1 MKDGTVIDGNLGGPK
16 EDAEYY
22 YVAEYK
28 KAPRKVLKADV
39 VERKE
44 KYNSFQQSILD
55 GLQLAYKITAN
66 SLYGQV
72 GAPTS
77 PIYFKELASSTTA
90 TGRKLLKMARD
101 ITETN
106 FPGARCVY
114 GDTDSVFITF
124 DQYWEKVLGLKLEG
138 VEALKKSIELC
149 RPANGYGFPQKT
161 ARPRI

>member
-1 MKDGTVIDGNLGGPK
+1 MKDGTIIDGNLGGPK

-28 KAPRKVLKADV
+28 KAPKKVLKADV
-39 VERKE
+39 IERKE

-106 FPGARCVY
+106 FPGRVAFMETRTLCLLRLTSIGRRCWA
-114 GDTDSVFITF
+114 SN
-124 DQYWEKVLGLKLEG
+124 WRASRL
-138 VEALKKSIELC
+138 
-149 RPANGYGFPQKT
+149 
-161 ARPRI
+161 